1 MTEFKK
7 YEPKKQLIARIKFTN
22 DWNTKQYRLVAIGE
36 NYIHVLDKD
45 DDTISYI
52 YPLHTIEEVTL
63 LEVED
68 NEETA

>member
-1 MTEFKK
+1 MTE

-22 DWNTKQYRLVAIGE
+22 GWNTKQYRLVAMGE
-36 NYIHVLDKD
+36 NYIHVLDMK